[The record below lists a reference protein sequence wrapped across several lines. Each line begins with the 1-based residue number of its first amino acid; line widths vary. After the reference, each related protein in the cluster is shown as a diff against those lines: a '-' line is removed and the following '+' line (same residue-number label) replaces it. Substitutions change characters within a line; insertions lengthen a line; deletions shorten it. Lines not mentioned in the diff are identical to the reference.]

1 MQNITREFIESSAG
15 YIKQNFPRIEKCFS
29 ELNEDDIWYK
39 PNLSSNSI
47 GNLVLH
53 LCGNITQYIISALG
67 GKADSRDRDL
77 EFSAAGG
84 YKKADLLAKIKEV
97 SDSATVIISSLD
109 EEQLLRSYSVQ
120 GYEKSGIAIVVH
132 VTEHFSYHTGQIVFQ
147 TKMMKDIDTGFY
159 RGKDLN
165 IKNK

>member
-1 MQNITREFIESSAG
+1 M
-15 YIKQNFPRIEKCFS
+15 
-29 ELNEDDIWYK
+29 
-39 PNLSSNSI
+39 
-47 GNLVLH
+47 
-53 LCGNITQYIISALG
+53 
-67 GKADSRDRDL
+67 
-77 EFSAAGG
+77 
-84 YKKADLLAKIKEV
+84 
-97 SDSATVIISSLD
+97 IISSLD